1 MKKHLQKFFLVVTT
15 MALMLSTG
23 FAVQAEEVI
32 QGNQIDKLN
41 SSVQQSFFYDED
53 AGKIQI
59 DVERVAKLHSIS
71 INEEKALKEANE
83 SLSELSKEETEKI
96 IIDSGYNPDE
106 LEDGEY
112 FANGI
117 PILLV
122 GIGLIVFYF
131 SYGKFL
137 DYLEKRALIKG
148 CYDQH
153 GYPVVDSRDTSGLN
167 GQPNQ
172 YEAQKIGGYNFACME
187 NPQN

>member
-23 FAVQAEEVI
+23 FAVQAEEIIPV
-32 QGNQIDKLN
+32 NQIDKLN

-53 AGKIQI
+53 SGKIQI

-71 INEEKALKEANE
+71 MNEEKALKEANK

-112 FANGI
+112 FTNAV
-117 PILLV
+117 PIILV
-122 GIGLIVFYF
+122 GIGLIIFYF
-131 SYGKFL
+131 SYAKYL
-137 DYLEKRALIKG
+137 DYLEKRALIRG
-148 CYDQH
+148 CYDMG

-167 GQPNQ
+167 GQPNV
-172 YEAQKIGGYNFACME
+172 YEAQRIGGYNFACMQ
-187 NPQN
+187 NPQ